1 MQDFGA
7 MNIYARGD
15 FYLGFIYFQVQPY
28 PAIREV
34 HADGFFTVTTFFDH
48 DHVFC
53 PNVSRRTSLAP
64 SPIAP
69 RECICEDMCVF
80 EIRFAEGV
88 EEDLRNIRI
97 YYRNQILDA
106 IEEQLAREP
115 ETRTKNRKL
124 LENLIPPWQMVAPIW
139 ELRVGEYR
147 VFYDVSATESVV
159 YVRAVR
165 RKRRGTK
172 TEDIL

>member
-1 MQDFGA
+1 
-7 MNIYARGD
+7 
-15 FYLGFIYFQVQPY
+15 
-28 PAIREV
+28 
-34 HADGFFTVTTFFDH
+34 
-48 DHVFC
+48 
-53 PNVSRRTSLAP
+53 
-64 SPIAP
+64 
-69 RECICEDMCVF
+69 MCVF

-147 VFYDVSATESVV
+147 VFYDVSAAESVV

>member
-1 MQDFGA
+1 
-7 MNIYARGD
+7 
-15 FYLGFIYFQVQPY
+15 
-28 PAIREV
+28 
-34 HADGFFTVTTFFDH
+34 
-48 DHVFC
+48 
-53 PNVSRRTSLAP
+53 
-64 SPIAP
+64 
-69 RECICEDMCVF
+69 MCVF

>member
-1 MQDFGA
+1 
-7 MNIYARGD
+7 
-15 FYLGFIYFQVQPY
+15 
-28 PAIREV
+28 
-34 HADGFFTVTTFFDH
+34 
-48 DHVFC
+48 
-53 PNVSRRTSLAP
+53 
-64 SPIAP
+64 
-69 RECICEDMCVF
+69 MCVF
-80 EIRFAEGV
+80 EIRFAKGV

-124 LENLIPPWQMVAPIW
+124 LENLIPPWQRVAPIW

-147 VFYDVSATESVV
+147 VFYDVSAAESLV

>member
-1 MQDFGA
+1 MF
-7 MNIYARGD
+7 
-15 FYLGFIYFQVQPY
+15 
-28 PAIREV
+28 EV
-34 HADGFFTVTTFFDH
+34 
-48 DHVFC
+48 
-53 PNVSRRTSLAP
+53 
-64 SPIAP
+64 
-69 RECICEDMCVF
+69 
-80 EIRFAEGV
+80 RFAEGV

-106 IEEQLAREP
+106 IEKQLAHEP
-115 ETRTKNRKL
+115 GIRTRHRKL
-124 LENLIPPWQMVAPIW
+124 LENLIPPWQTVAPIW

-147 VFYDVSATESVV
+147 VFYDISPTEPVV

>member
-1 MQDFGA
+1 
-7 MNIYARGD
+7 
-15 FYLGFIYFQVQPY
+15 
-28 PAIREV
+28 
-34 HADGFFTVTTFFDH
+34 
-48 DHVFC
+48 
-53 PNVSRRTSLAP
+53 
-64 SPIAP
+64 
-69 RECICEDMCVF
+69 MCVF

-97 YYRNQILDA
+97 YYRNQILDT
-106 IEEQLAREP
+106 IEEQLAHEP
-115 ETRTKNRKL
+115 GIGTRNRKF

-147 VFYDVSATESVV
+147 VFYDISLTESVV